1 MRRFGRSADYAIIQ
15 TTAAESLHLD
25 SDRFP
30 ARHAARERLPSG
42 QTWRANGVTVLYR
55 VWRTHLFTKPGAG
68 RVLQTRF
75 HAEETCLA
83 VKPRP
88 RRRPAG
94 PRVVVLLPACQTC
107 GRRAWLNVARHP
119 PGEVMR
125 GSEERHLVLIRA
137 FDLFNTRA
145 APNLREGGKLREG
158 ACVAR

>member
-1 MRRFGRSADYAIIQ
+1 MRHLLVVEGRLGLACLHPHDRQTRAKLGVRVGLRRFGRSADYAIIQ

-30 ARHAARERLPSG
+30 ARHAARERLQSG
-42 QTWRANGVTVLYR
+42 QTWMANGVTVLYR

-94 PRVVVLLPACQTC
+94 PRVVVCCCPPAK
-107 GRRAWLNVARHP
+107 RAGGG
-119 PGEVMR
+119 PG
-125 GSEERHLVLIRA
+125 
-137 FDLFNTRA
+137 
-145 APNLREGGKLREG
+145 
-158 ACVAR
+158 